1 MLDNFPRSA
10 HTLERDGFG
19 RTLIVLALVAVL
31 VGTWIAWFFLAR
43 LRVYEVSDA
52 ARLELARAVHA
63 IEAPVGGRVVSSNL
77 MLDRQV
83 AADEVLL
90 TLDVEPTRLR
100 LEEERSRLESLA
112 PQIAALER
120 EIRAHELALEEDR
133 GASSAGLEE
142 ARARAREANIA
153 AEFAEQ
159 ELERMKRLHGDGQI
173 SDADL
178 ARARSDAEERR
189 AAAESARL
197 AGRRLD
203 RERGAAGRD
212 REAHLEQ
219 LRREKTRLDGEVAAA
234 VALIDRLE
242 HEMKQRIIRAP
253 VGGTLAEV
261 AAIEAGAFIS
271 EGDRIGAVLG
281 RGNLRVTAEYAPSA
295 ALGRVRPGQRARLRL
310 EGFPWAQYGS
320 VGATVTGVATELRDR
335 RIRVEL
341 DIDAVSETSIPLQ
354 HGLPGSVE
362 IEIERVAPVVLV
374 LRAVGRLLSTPTD
387 SEA

>member
-178 ARARSDAEERR
+178 ARARSDAEERW